1 LKESLIGSSSINGSE
16 LYNLRNSYT
25 DLALPKPR
33 REFPKKGFKYSGA
46 KLWNSLSREAKE
58 ARSIHIFK
66 ENINL

>member
-1 LKESLIGSSSINGSE
+1 LGVVQLTEAN
-16 LYNLRNSYT
+16 YNNLRNSYT
-25 DLALPKPR
+25 DLALPEPR